1 MFSKPTHPR
10 WRAEHSDILNIT
22 CAQMQ
27 ILFALVIA
35 FIGDIGFQSLLSSG
49 WARIFASGTI
59 AAEIYLFFLL
69 GAIGKAYLWIF
80 LYNLRRAII
89 HIFNI
94 EEEKCTT
101 CFVVFFCMP
110 CSTAQM
116 ARHVLRYD
124 TDGGPGCCDP
134 GPNAETKEQTASLN
148 ETEKEV

>member
-1 MFSKPTHPR
+1 
-10 WRAEHSDILNIT
+10 
-22 CAQMQ
+22 MQ

-35 FIGDIGFQSLLSSG
+35 FIGNIGFQSLLYSG
-49 WARIFASGTI
+49 WARLAASGI
-59 AAEIYLFFLL
+59 LAAEAYIFFLI
-69 GAIGKAYLWIF
+69 GAIGTAYLGIF

-124 TDGGPGCCDP
+124 TGEGPGCWFCDP
-134 GPNAETKEQTASLN
+134 GPNE
-148 ETEKEV
+148 EKEE

>member
-1 MFSKPTHPR
+1 
-10 WRAEHSDILNIT
+10 
-22 CAQMQ
+22 MQ

-35 FIGDIGFQSLLSSG
+35 FIGTIGFQSLLYSG
-49 WARIFASGTI
+49 WARLAASGI
-59 AAEIYLFFLL
+59 LAAEAYIFFLI
-69 GAIGKAYLWIF
+69 GAIGTAYLGIF

-89 HIFNI
+89 HIFDI

-134 GPNAETKEQTASLN
+134 GPNAETKAQTASLN
-148 ETEKEV
+148 EKEI